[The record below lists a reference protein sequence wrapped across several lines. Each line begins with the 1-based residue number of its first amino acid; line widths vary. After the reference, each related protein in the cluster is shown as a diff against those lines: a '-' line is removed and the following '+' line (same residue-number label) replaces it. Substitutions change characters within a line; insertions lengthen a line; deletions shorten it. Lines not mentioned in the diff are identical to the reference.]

1 MNERFV
7 HPLMKALLWA
17 LYLPQYPEM
26 SVEIYI
32 DDKYKPDVVAFD
44 PAPPVYR
51 VREPVFW
58 GEAGRVGRDKIESLA
73 RRYPDTHFAIGK
85 WDTSLRPHSA
95 IIEQALDDT
104 TRRAPFDL
112 ISFPDHS
119 AEFIDDDGQIHIS
132 FADLDWRR
140 FEGE

>member
-1 MNERFV
+1 
-7 HPLMKALLWA
+7 
-17 LYLPQYPEM
+17 M

-44 PAPPVYR
+44 PAPPVYQ

-58 GEAGRVGRDKIESLA
+58 GEAGRVGRGKIESLV

-85 WDTSLRPHSA
+85 WDTSLRPHAA
-95 IIEQALDDT
+95 IIEQALDNT

-112 ISFPDHS
+112 LAFPSHS

-132 FADLDWRR
+132 FDDLNWRR
-140 FEGE
+140 FDVQ